1 MAFVTYPLT
10 GAGDATIK
18 IPTDQ
23 VVDLHFQYL
32 KLTDGA
38 AGSTL
43 AILAKETTPGST
55 DAGMVTRNI
64 PSTGLAQLI
73 TGAVGLSSGTV
84 LADLTSNGS
93 TKLVGQVTVA
103 NPTTGV
109 TVSNPTTAVDA
120 AATLT
125 SAGSTRLV
133 GQVTVANPTT
143 AVEANLSSLGSTR
156 LVGQVTVANPTTG
169 VTVSNPTTSVD
180 SAATLTS
187 AGSTRL
193 VGQVTIANPTTA
205 VEANLSS
212 VGSTKLVGQVTV
224 TNPTTS
230 VTVTSGVILT
240 AGSSAN
246 IIGSVTA
253 AAGTTGTLIGAV
265 AVSSGVVLGAGST
278 ANSLGSVALLA
289 GSSATMVGAVTVAN
303 PTTAVSLGAGS
314 SANILGQVVQGPG
327 SSANFWFEQSIPF
340 SSANLARSSVATTVD
355 ISVVAANA
363 NRKALIIQNLSTL
376 EIGLGFSTGAV
387 TTALANVDWSLGAR
401 GGVGDK
407 LIMGFGAP
415 LFLGP
420 IRGITLGS
428 TAVAGGVRVLE
439 FT

>member
-18 IPTDQ
+18 IPTDL
-23 VVDLHFQYL
+23 VVDQHYQYL
-32 KLTDGA
+32 KLVDGA

-43 AILAKETTPGST
+43 PIIAKETTPGTT

-64 PSTGLAQLI
+64 PSTGLAQLV
-73 TGAVGLSSGTV
+73 TGSIGLSSGSV

-103 NPTTGV
+103 NPTT
-109 TVSNPTTAVDA
+109 AVDA

-125 SAGSTRLV
+125 S
-133 GQVTVANPTT
+133 N
-143 AVEANLSSLGSTR
+143 
-156 LVGQVTVANPTTG
+156 
-169 VTVSNPTTSVD
+169 
-180 SAATLTS
+180 
-187 AGSTRL
+187 GSTRL

-224 TNPTTS
+224 ANPTTSVSLSSQATVTVANPTTSVSLSSQHTVTVGNPTTAVEANLSSIGSTKLVGQVTIANPTTAVNVANPTTS
-230 VTVTSGVILT
+230 VTVTSGVVLA
-240 AGSSAN
+240 AGSSGN
-246 IIGSVTA
+246 ILGSVTN
-253 AAGTTGTLIGAV
+253 AAGTSATLMGAV
-265 AVSSGVVLGAGST
+265 S
-278 ANSLGSVALLA
+278 
-289 GSSATMVGAVTVAN
+289 VAN
-303 PTTAVSLGAGS
+303 PTTSISLAAGS

-340 SSANLARSSVATTVD
+340 SSGNLTRTSVATTVD
-355 ISVVAANA
+355 VSVLAANA

-387 TTALANVDWSLGAR
+387 TTALANVDWSLAPR
-401 GGVGDK
+401 GSQNDK
-407 LIMGFGAP
+407 LVMGFSAP

-420 IRGITLGS
+420 IRGITLSS
-428 TAVAGGVRVLE
+428 TAVAGSLKVLE